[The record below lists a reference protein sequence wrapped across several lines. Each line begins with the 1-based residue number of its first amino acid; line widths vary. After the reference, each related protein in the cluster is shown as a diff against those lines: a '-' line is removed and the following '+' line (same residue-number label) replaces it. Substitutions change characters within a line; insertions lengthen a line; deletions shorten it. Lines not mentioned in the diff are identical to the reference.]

1 MQRYK
6 KQLIQRYGKPGMQV
20 MLKPVEQLE
29 DFINATDMLCVA
41 VVTGGYF
48 YGADTAV
55 YDTAGV

>member
-1 MQRYK
+1 
-6 KQLIQRYGKPGMQV
+6 MQV